1 MTKRVVI
8 TGLGAITSSGDTA
21 AALWES
27 MKAGRHGFSAITRFD
42 TSDFEVKYAAE
53 LHGFEPEAHG
63 IPKKEARRM
72 DPFCQYACAAA
83 NMAIADA
90 GDFASGLDPFKI
102 GVIVSSGIGGF
113 DTIGEEH
120 AKYMEKGAG
129 RVSVFFI
136 PMMIPNMAGGRIAI
150 DHGFKGDN
158 FCPVSACASSN
169 NAVGEA
175 FRKIKHGYLDAAV
188 AGGTE
193 AAINKLALGGFNNMG
208 ALSKST
214 DIDRVSIPFDKE
226 RAGFVM
232 GEGAAVLVLEELGH
246 AKARGARIY
255 AEIVGY
261 GPTDDAFHI
270 TGPEPSGGGG
280 ARAMRL
286 AMQEAGISPEET
298 VYINAH
304 GTSTELNDKIETLAV
319 KAAFEGH
326 TGKVA
331 MSSTK
336 SMTGH
341 MLGAAGAVE
350 AAICA
355 MALQGQVMPPTAN
368 YRVFDPECDLDYV
381 TEGARKA
388 DFRYALSN
396 SLGFGGHN
404 ATIAFKRWE
413 G

>member
-1 MTKRVVI
+1 VNNRVVI
-8 TGLGAITSSGDTA
+8 TGIGAVTSSGTSA
-21 AALWES
+21 ASLWEN

-53 LHGFEPEAHG
+53 LHGFKPEEYG

-72 DPFCQYACAAA
+72 DLFCQYACAAA
-83 NMAIADA
+83 NMAIEDA
-90 GDFASGLDPFKI
+90 GDFAAGLDPFKI

-120 AKYMEKGAG
+120 AKFFEKGPS

-150 DHGFKGDN
+150 DHGYKGDN

-175 FRKIKHGYLDAAV
+175 FRKIKHGYLTAAV
-188 AGGTE
+188 AGGAE

-208 ALSKST
+208 ALSRAA

-232 GEGAAVLVLEELGH
+232 GEGSAVLVLEELEH

-261 GPTDDAFHI
+261 GPTDDAYHI
-270 TGPEPSGGGG
+270 TGPDPSGEGG

-286 AMQEAGISPEET
+286 AMEEAGVSSSDN

-319 KAAFEGH
+319 KTAFEGH
-326 TGKVA
+326 AGKIA

-341 MLGAAGAVE
+341 LLGAAGAVE

-355 MALQGQVMPPTAN
+355 MALKEQIMPPTAN
-368 YRVFDPECDLDYV
+368 YRVYDPECDLDYI

-388 DFRYALSN
+388 DFSFALSN

-413 G
+413 E